1 MGGETRSARS
11 GADRDR
17 KQAASQAMTHVAVLA
32 PESSLNGVSAPS
44 PNRLGGPELGVVAR
58 SLAWP
63 RDDQAR
69 QRLQA
74 AAQAVTDWTQVARL
88 AERHRVIALVTH
100 SLEDA
105 SIDIPQDVRAGL
117 RRRSLQVACEE
128 LGMAAELKRLQA
140 AFSQAPCSFTVLKGL
155 AAAVQGFQRIGLRQ
169 NRDIDLLIDEADLP
183 RAAAVLEGSGYE
195 QIEPAERLSSAALRG
210 WAHAHKDL
218 VFRKISSGVVVEL
231 HWRLFDNVRF
241 AAELARPP
249 TVELQLPSGVAVRAL
264 APEAAFAYMAA
275 HGGQHAWSRLK
286 WLADFAAYAAGFGE
300 QRTAELYDELSRKG
314 LGGPV
319 AQGLLLSHELIGLPL
334 PQVLSR
340 KLKSS
345 LRLQL
350 LRSFG
355 LAAIG
360 GPQVIELEDRAF
372 GSTLKTLS
380 RYLLSGGA
388 GYLLAQMALDVGD
401 VPKSHTSPWLRRLGF
416 FAKAPLWVWAH
427 GSRWAKQRRL
437 ALKESRARRSS
448 RR

>member
-1 MGGETRSARS
+1 MGGGTRGARP
-11 GADRDR
+11 GADQVPKRTAGQR
-17 KQAASQAMTHVAVLA
+17 MTHVGVLA
-32 PESSLNGVSAPS
+32 PERRPKGVSPPS
-44 PNRLGGPELGVVAR
+44 PYRLGGPELEVVAA

-63 RDDQAR
+63 RNGQAR
-69 QRLQA
+69 RRLQA
-74 AAQAVTDWTQVARL
+74 AAQAVIDWTQVARL
-88 AERHRVIALVTH
+88 AERHRVVALMTH

-105 SIDIPQDVRAGL
+105 SIDIPQDVRAEL

-128 LGMAAELKRLQA
+128 LGMAAELTRLQA
-140 AFSQAPCSFTVLKGL
+140 AFSQATCTFTVLKGL

-183 RAAAVLEGSGYE
+183 RAVAVLDGSGYE
-195 QIEPAERLSSAALRG
+195 QIEPAERLSTAALRG
-210 WAHAHKDL
+210 WARAHKDL
-218 VFRKISSGVVVEL
+218 VFRKSSSGVVVEL

-264 APEAAFAYMAA
+264 SPEAAFAYMAA

-300 QRTAELYDELSRKG
+300 RRTAELYDELSRKG
-314 LGGPV
+314 LGGSV

-345 LRLQL
+345 FRLQL

-388 GYLLAQMALDVGD
+388 GYLMAQMVLDVGD

-416 FAKAPLWVWAH
+416 FAKAPLWIWAH
-427 GSRWAKQRRL
+427 GLRWAKQRR
-437 ALKESRARRSS
+437 RARTEKRTRRSS